1 MGKGDKKSRRGKIYR
16 GTFGK
21 RRPHKKAKQIVAI
34 PVAEKVEEEEKKE
47 AAVEEVKPEKEKTE
61 KTAAEEKKPRKRKST
76 KKKSKE

>member
-21 RRPHKKAKQIVAI
+21 RRSHKKVKQTTAV
-34 PVAEKVEEEEKKE
+34 PVAKKVEEEEKKE
-47 AAVEEVKPEKEKTE
+47 IAVEEVKPEKGKSEKAT
-61 KTAAEEKKPRKRKST
+61 AEEKKPRKKKST